1 MGSKISQQPMDILE
15 FLETSRVEMCKFP
28 KRQGK
33 PAIIQRATGFV
44 ALATFPE
51 LVQALLLEL
60 LMTIPR
66 VSGPTPKLVRN
77 LGTACF
83 GLPQFSCPLPLQSR
97 RLAPALR

>member
-1 MGSKISQQPMDILE
+1 MDILE
-15 FLETSRVEMCKFP
+15 FLATSRVEMCKFP

-60 LMTIPR
+60 LMTIPQ
-66 VSGPTPKLVRN
+66 T
-77 LGTACF
+77 
-83 GLPQFSCPLPLQSR
+83 
-97 RLAPALR
+97 